1 MSETSKCNRCD
12 ATLPPDAP
20 EGLCP
25 RCLIAAN
32 LATQTEFTG
41 ESGSAKPPPLPVGDV
56 ANLFPQLEILECLGR
71 GGMGAVYQA
80 RQPRLDR
87 FVALKILSP
96 ERQGNPKFADRFE
109 REARAL
115 AKLHHPNIVSVY
127 DFGEAHGNFYL
138 LMEFVDGLTLRQ
150 LLQDR
155 RLSPAEAL
163 AIVPKICEALQ
174 YAHGQGIVHRDIK
187 PENILMDKEG
197 RVKIADFGIAKI
209 LGEGAR
215 GNLTEEQAIGTPH
228 YMSPEQIE
236 KPQTVDHRADIYS
249 LGVVFY
255 EMLTGELPL
264 GKFQPPSKKVHV
276 DVRLDEI
283 VLRALEKEPERRYQ
297 QVSEVKTQVETVAA
311 TPGANQHSEAQTT
324 KPETQRLESPLK
336 KSGLVRI
343 VEISFDLTFKSR
355 FAIVLLNASAL
366 GFLGCLGFL
375 GYLPGMHSCF
385 GFFGFT
391 GFFGLIGAAF
401 LVELFAGPRP
411 SNVAKSFLPGLSIAG
426 CAALTVLAVYFSLFH
441 DRHQINSDFI
451 GQTWF
456 PLGDSIEIISVTR
469 STGQIAVKG
478 HYSLVS
484 RDHASLELHVTNSK
498 PSGLPE
504 NPEQSMQISKG
515 TGDFELMDNHVV
527 PGLPHVSMY
536 VDGQTFAS
544 VYFGTKDEALAE
556 GKATWITNSAAA
568 SIETWSPT
576 LAPGEKPD
584 LQTILNS
591 AGSLMNEG
599 SYEEA
604 LQRYLWYF
612 DHSRYDADQKGVRIT
627 SAISGWIELG
637 RRYPK
642 ARQALIEIRDTHV
655 RQFSETGGYADLFQE
670 IAGINQYLGDDDTTV
685 ALFKSIQK
693 RDPQLAGECFWYAEG
708 TLFQKGDYQTCRR
721 YLGEPQAAFERI
733 RQSWQRMKQFEKQN
747 DVRREEQ
754 RERFQ
759 ALAKTN
765 KMFAHVPDF
774 PAPPPFADD
783 NFVRQTREL
792 IEVLIATGG
801 KSAAENIQTEA
812 LAVLTDSRLKTAVV
826 DAETKLSGQSQT
838 EQTANS
844 LSVLTNTNHPR
855 VVFVW
860 PPDGATRV
868 DNRQDMRIRFSQPME
883 PANFEI
889 VWYSG
894 GFLTHGQFR
903 YDSISNEFIFPMQFL
918 PGSTNKLRI
927 GLAGEGFRG
936 TNGNPADEFTWQFTT
951 KPFVGRPNA
960 PMPHILQI
968 SPREDQILPVLTFIK
983 LTFDRPMTLDNGLPY
998 LRKTELGMDLPM
1010 LVSDVAYDATACQFT
1025 VPVVLPPDNET
1036 KLVLEGFCSADGI
1049 ASDPVAIRCNIGTNN
1064 YSHNELDDIST
1075 AAQDP
1080 RLVQLLTSIQAARAR
1095 YQSGIET
1102 VQWIMANRTKS
1113 AFSWLSGHP
1122 ALFRWQGTNQFYED
1136 ISGFMNVKAFTLGT
1150 DGKTCWLYS
1159 HSQDYPSY
1167 LNSSP
1172 VASVE
1177 INIGIADPFDL
1188 TRRTVKSAIA
1198 NKKLIYGGQ
1207 SQLNGRTC
1215 YRIESWLVRQTGN
1228 DDIPVEA
1235 NRYEWWIDAD
1245 TFLPSQL
1252 VEGSSSQIWTF
1263 RYENLNQPLSDS
1275 AFQPPVESGS
1285 SPLPEDWYSKNLG
1298 PGEVRFLTI
1307 KDGSD
1312 GSMIGQMGRHG
1323 PNGMTSSGM
1332 N

>member
-1 MSETSKCNRCD
+1 MSETSKCNRCG
-12 ATLPPDAP
+12 ATRPSDAP

-32 LATQTEFTG
+32 LATPTEVAG
-41 ESGSAKPPPLPVGDV
+41 ESVSTKPPPLPVGDV
-56 ANLFPQLEILECLGR
+56 AKLFPQLEILECLGR

-96 ERQGNPKFADRFE
+96 EKQGIPKFAERFE

-115 AKLHHPNIVSVY
+115 AKLHHPNIVAVY
-127 DFGEAHGNFYL
+127 DFGEVQGNFYL

-150 LLQDR
+150 LLQNR
-155 RLSPAEAL
+155 RLSPPEAL
-163 AIVPKICEALQ
+163 AIVPKICDALQ

-236 KPQTVDHRADIYS
+236 KPQAVDHRADIYS

-297 QVSEVKTQVETVAA
+297 QASEVKTQVETVAA
-311 TPGANQHSEAQTT
+311 TAGANQPREAQTAKLAT
-324 KPETQRLESPLK
+324 PAK

-343 VEISFDLTFKSR
+343 VEIFFDITFESR
-355 FAIVLLNASAL
+355 FGILLLNASAL

-375 GYLPGMHSCF
+375 GYLPGMQFCF

-401 LVELFAGPRP
+401 LVELFTDSRP
-411 SNVAKSFLPGLSIAG
+411 PNLTKSFLPIVSIAG
-426 CAALTVLAVYFSLFH
+426 FATLAVLAIYFSLFH
-441 DRHQINSDFI
+441 DRHQIKSDFI

-456 PLGDSIEIISVTR
+456 PRGDSIEITSVTR
-469 STGQIAVKG
+469 SANQIAVKG

-504 NPEQSMQISKG
+504 NSEQSMQISKG
-515 TGDFELMDNHVV
+515 TGDFVLIDNHVV

-556 GKATWITNSAAA
+556 GKATWITNDATA
-568 SIETWSPT
+568 STETWAPA
-576 LAPGEKPD
+576 LASGEKLD

-604 LQRYLWYF
+604 LQHYLWYF
-612 DHSRYDADQKGVRIT
+612 DHSRNDAAQRGVRL
-627 SAISGWIELG
+627 SFALSGWIELG

-642 ARQALIEIRDTHV
+642 ARQALIEIRDADS
-655 RQFSETGGYADLFQE
+655 RQFSGNGGYADLFQE
-670 IAGINQYLGDDDTTV
+670 IAGIDQYLGDDDATM

-693 RDPQLAGECFWYAEG
+693 RDPQLAGECFLYAEG

-721 YLGEPQAAFERI
+721 YLGQPQAAFERI
-733 RQSWQRMKQFEKQN
+733 RQSWQTMKQFEKQN

-765 KMFAHVPDF
+765 KLFAHVPDF

-792 IEVLIATGG
+792 IEILIATGG
-801 KSAAENIQTEA
+801 KSVAESIQTEA

-826 DAETKLSGQSQT
+826 DAETKLSGQCQT
-838 EQTANS
+838 E
-844 LSVLTNTNHPR
+844 
-855 VVFVW
+855 
-860 PPDGATRV
+860 
-868 DNRQDMRIRFSQPME
+868 
-883 PANFEI
+883 
-889 VWYSG
+889 
-894 GFLTHGQFR
+894 
-903 YDSISNEFIFPMQFL
+903 
-918 PGSTNKLRI
+918 
-927 GLAGEGFRG
+927 
-936 TNGNPADEFTWQFTT
+936 
-951 KPFVGRPNA
+951 
-960 PMPHILQI
+960 
-968 SPREDQILPVLTFIK
+968 
-983 LTFDRPMTLDNGLPY
+983 
-998 LRKTELGMDLPM
+998 
-1010 LVSDVAYDATACQFT
+1010 
-1025 VPVVLPPDNET
+1025 
-1036 KLVLEGFCSADGI
+1036 
-1049 ASDPVAIRCNIGTNN
+1049 
-1064 YSHNELDDIST
+1064 
-1075 AAQDP
+1075 
-1080 RLVQLLTSIQAARAR
+1080 
-1095 YQSGIET
+1095 
-1102 VQWIMANRTKS
+1102 
-1113 AFSWLSGHP
+1113 
-1122 ALFRWQGTNQFYED
+1122 
-1136 ISGFMNVKAFTLGT
+1136 
-1150 DGKTCWLYS
+1150 
-1159 HSQDYPSY
+1159 
-1167 LNSSP
+1167 
-1172 VASVE
+1172 
-1177 INIGIADPFDL
+1177 
-1188 TRRTVKSAIA
+1188 
-1198 NKKLIYGGQ
+1198 
-1207 SQLNGRTC
+1207 
-1215 YRIESWLVRQTGN
+1215 
-1228 DDIPVEA
+1228 
-1235 NRYEWWIDAD
+1235 
-1245 TFLPSQL
+1245 
-1252 VEGSSSQIWTF
+1252 
-1263 RYENLNQPLSDS
+1263 
-1275 AFQPPVESGS
+1275 
-1285 SPLPEDWYSKNLG
+1285 
-1298 PGEVRFLTI
+1298 
-1307 KDGSD
+1307 
-1312 GSMIGQMGRHG
+1312 
-1323 PNGMTSSGM
+1323 
-1332 N
+1332 